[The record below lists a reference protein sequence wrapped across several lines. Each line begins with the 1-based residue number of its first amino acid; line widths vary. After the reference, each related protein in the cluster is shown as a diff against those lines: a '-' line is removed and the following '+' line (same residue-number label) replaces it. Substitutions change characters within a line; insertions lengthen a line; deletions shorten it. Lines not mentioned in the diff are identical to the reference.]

1 MSSPGPTILPPKQ
14 QETLRRAVRLEWI
27 TLGFLVGAVILVGL
41 VLGNSQAMKAAWIED
56 LLSLVPPI
64 AFLVAVRIVRR
75 APRPSWPYGY
85 FRSIGVGHLVAAV
98 ALSTMG
104 TFLII
109 DSALV
114 LITAEHPTIGT
125 VQLFGQVFWLGWL
138 MIGAM
143 VVTGVP
149 PVILGHLKMKLAD
162 DLHDKVLYADADMNK
177 ADWMTAAGSIVGVT
191 GIGLGLW
198 WLDAVAA
205 LFIAVTIL
213 GDGIKNMKA
222 SVTDLMDAR
231 AATFDDAKPHPVID
245 KLNDYL
251 RGLDWVAEAGARVRD
266 EGHVFHAEAFVVP
279 RSSELDL
286 ATVEAARAGSVDL
299 DWRLHDVVIVPVSEL
314 PQEILA
320 SPTNQ

>member
-1 MSSPGPTILPPKQ
+1 
-14 QETLRRAVRLEWI
+14 
-27 TLGFLVGAVILVGL
+27 
-41 VLGNSQAMKAAWIED
+41 
-56 LLSLVPPI
+56 
-64 AFLVAVRIVRR
+64 
-75 APRPSWPYGY
+75 
-85 FRSIGVGHLVAAV
+85 
-98 ALSTMG
+98 MG

-143 VVTGVP
+143 VLTGVP
-149 PVILGHLKMKLAD
+149 PVILGHLKMELAD
-162 DLHDKVLYADADMNK
+162 ELHDKVLYADADMNK
-177 ADWMTAAGSIVGVT
+177 ADWMTALGSIIGVT

-213 GDGIKNMKA
+213 CDGIKNTRA
-222 SVTDLMDAR
+222 AVTDLMDAR

-245 KLNDYL
+245 KINDYL
-251 RGLDWVAEAGARVRD
+251 RGLDWVADAGARVRD

-279 RSSELDL
+279 APAGPGDRRARQPAASTWTGVCTMSSSSRSPNSPRRFPSANDL
-286 ATVEAARAGSVDL
+286 RSPGWAGYFPPK
-299 DWRLHDVVIVPVSEL
+299 PV
-314 PQEILA
+314 
-320 SPTNQ
+320 

>member
-1 MSSPGPTILPPKQ
+1 MSTTPSRTALPPRQ
-14 QETLRRAVRLEWI
+14 QETLRRAIRLEWI
-27 TLGFLVGAVILVGL
+27 TLAFLAGAVTLVGL

-56 LLSLVPPI
+56 LLSLAPPI

-85 FRSIGVGHLVAAV
+85 HRSIGVGHLVAAV

-109 DSALV
+109 DSGLV

-138 MIGAM
+138 MIAAM
-143 VVTGVP
+143 VITGVP
-149 PVILGHLKMKLAD
+149 PVILGHLKMKLAR

-177 ADWMTAAGSIVGVT
+177 ADWMTALGSIIGVT

-213 GDGIKNMKA
+213 SDGIKNTKA
-222 SVTDLMDAR
+222 AVTDLMDAR
-231 AATFDDAKPHPVID
+231 AATFDDARPHPVID
-245 KLNDYL
+245 EINDYL

-279 RSSELDL
+279 RSGRLDL
-286 ATVEAARAGSVDL
+286 ADLEAARTGCVDL
-299 DWRLHDVVIVPVSEL
+299 DWRLQDVVVVPVDEL
-314 PQEILA
+314 PRDIL
-320 SPTNQ
+320 

>member
-1 MSSPGPTILPPKQ
+1 MSTVPDRTTLPPRQ
-14 QETLRRAVRLEWI
+14 QELLRRAIRLEWI
-27 TLGFLVGAVILVGL
+27 TLAFLAGAITLVGL

-56 LLSLVPPI
+56 CLSLAPPL

-85 FRSIGVGHLVAAV
+85 HRSIGVGHLVAAV

-125 VQLFGQVFWLGWL
+125 VELFGQVFWLGWL

-213 GDGIKNMKA
+213 GDGIKNTKA

-231 AATFDDAKPHPVID
+231 AVTFDDARPHPVIEEI
-245 KLNDYL
+245 NDYL
-251 RGLDWVAEAGARVRD
+251 RGLDWVADAGARVRD

-279 RSSELDL
+279 RSGRLDL
-286 ATVEAARAGSVDL
+286 AEVEAARTGCAEL
-299 DWRLHDVVIVPVSEL
+299 DWRLHDVVLVPVSEL
-314 PQEILA
+314 PRDIL
-320 SPTNQ
+320 